1 VCCSCVLRP
10 IVLLPPP
17 AVLLH
22 AIRVLVHSAG
32 LSWHG
37 PVIPLLSPAFSNE
50 FGVLVSFCSQDTTGW
65 GCDGHCQVQHAHRV
79 CMCLFP
85 YNRRF
90 VLQILSAGMD
100 GHHKH
105 DNRHVALQRVSSIRG
120 KLLVFFLNCGAL
132 AELMITIYE
141 WCPEQVIHP
150 YVRYSC
156 FQGIMYKTIP
166 HPKPCTP
173 SADDTRCGPIPH
185 VITNLQWAPGTDAQ
199 TQHTVWLIQ
208 WIRAARAA
216 IGRCRALLY
225 EGLHVG

>member
-1 VCCSCVLRP
+1 
-10 IVLLPPP
+10 
-17 AVLLH
+17 VLLH

-105 DNRHVALQRVSSIRG
+105 DNRHVVLATCEQHLRKTSSLLSELRG
-120 KLLVFFLNCGAL
+120 VGR
-132 AELMITIYE
+132 I
-141 WCPEQVIHP
+141 
-150 YVRYSC
+150 
-156 FQGIMYKTIP
+156 
-166 HPKPCTP
+166 
-173 SADDTRCGPIPH
+173 DDHNI
-185 VITNLQWAPGTDAQ
+185 
-199 TQHTVWLIQ
+199 
-208 WIRAARAA
+208 
-216 IGRCRALLY
+216 
-225 EGLHVG
+225 